1 MSDTLSRRALNRAML
16 DRQLLLRRS
25 KMTALEAVEHLAG
38 LQAQAPNPPY
48 FALWTRLH
56 GFRQEELANL
66 LLDKSVVR
74 IALMRGTVHL
84 VKPADALA
92 WRPIVQPL
100 YDRSV
105 LGNTQHGP
113 DIKGLDHQEI
123 ARTARKLLGERP
135 LSSAGLGAELAKQ
148 WEGVAPS
155 SLVHVARALLP
166 LVQIPPRGVW
176 GKSGQPTYQTTGDW
190 LGAEPDATPSPEA
203 MFRRYLAAFGPAS
216 VQDAQAWAGIT
227 KLGDVAERLRP
238 ELRTFRDENGR
249 ELFDLEDAPR
259 PDPDTPAPARLLGP
273 FDQTVL
279 SYADRT
285 RVISDEHRKVVI
297 TQNGLVKGT
306 ILVGGF
312 VKGFWEIKTVK
323 KAASVVITP
332 FERVPKR
339 DLDTLEGSAHRL
351 LRWAHPTA
359 ESHSV
364 EIVAGNL
371 D

>member
-56 GFRQEELANL
+56 GFRQEDLANL

-84 VKPADALA
+84 VTPSDALA

-100 YDRSV
+100 YDRSMD
-105 LGNTQHGP
+105 NTQFTP
-113 DIKGLDHQEI
+113 EIKGLDHQEI

-135 LSSAGLGAELAKQ
+135 LSSAELGAELTKR
-148 WEGVAPS
+148 WESAGPS
-155 SLVHVARALLP
+155 ALVHVARALLP

-190 LGAEPDATPSPEA
+190 LGAEPDESLSPEA
-203 MFRRYLAAFGPAS
+203 MFKRYLAAFGPAS

-227 KLGDVAERLRP
+227 KLGEAVERLRP

-249 ELFDLEDAPR
+249 ELFDLPDAPR

-285 RVISDEHRKVVI
+285 RVICDEYRKVVI

-306 ILVGGF
+306 ILVDGS
-312 VKGFWEIKTVK
+312 VKGFWEIKAAK
-323 KAASVVITP
+323 KAAALSITP

-339 DLDTLEGSAHRL
+339 DLDALESSAHRL
-351 LRWAHPTA
+351 LTWAHPKA
-359 ESHSV
+359 ETHTV
-364 EIVAGNL
+364 HLVL
-371 D
+371 

>member
-48 FALWTRLH
+48 FALWTRLA
-56 GFRQEELANL
+56 GFRQEDLANL

-92 WRPIVQPL
+92 WRPIVQSL
-100 YDRSV
+100 YDRSMD
-105 LGNTQHGP
+105 NTRFTP
-113 DIKGLDHQEI
+113 EIKGLDHQEI
-123 ARTARKLLGERP
+123 ARTAGKLLGERP
-135 LSSAGLGAELAKQ
+135 LSSAELGAELAKR
-148 WEGVAPS
+148 WEGVGPS
-155 SLVHVARALLP
+155 ALVHVARALLP
-166 LVQIPPRGVW
+166 LVQLPPRGVW
-176 GKSGQPTYQTTGDW
+176 GKSGQPTYRTIGEW

-203 MFRRYLAAFGPAS
+203 MFRRYLAAFGPAG
-216 VQDAQAWAGIT
+216 VRDAQAWAGIT
-227 KLGDVAERLRP
+227 KLGEVAERLRP

-259 PDPDTPAPARLLGP
+259 PAPDTPAPARLLGP
-273 FDQTVL
+273 FDQTIL

-312 VKGFWEIKTVK
+312 VKGLWEIKAAK

-339 DLDTLEGSAHRL
+339 DLEALESSAHRL
-351 LRWAHPTA
+351 LAWAHPKA
-359 ESHSV
+359 ESYSV
-364 EIVAGNL
+364 RFGT
-371 D
+371 

>member
-56 GFRQEELANL
+56 GFRQEDLASL

-84 VKPADALA
+84 VTPSDALA

-135 LSSAGLGAELAKQ
+135 LSSAGLGAELAKH

-176 GKSGQPTYQTTGDW
+176 GKSGQPTYQTTEDW
-190 LGAEPDATPSPEA
+190 LGAEPDTAPSPEA

-227 KLGDVAERLRP
+227 KLGEVAERLRP

-249 ELFDLEDAPR
+249 ELFDLPEASR

-306 ILVGGF
+306 ILVGGM
-312 VKGFWEIKTVK
+312 VKGFWEIETVK

-339 DLDTLEGSAHRL
+339 DLDTLESSAHRL
-351 LRWAHPTA
+351 LTWAHPKA
-359 ESHSV
+359 ETHSV
-364 EIVAGNL
+364 RFVL
-371 D
+371 